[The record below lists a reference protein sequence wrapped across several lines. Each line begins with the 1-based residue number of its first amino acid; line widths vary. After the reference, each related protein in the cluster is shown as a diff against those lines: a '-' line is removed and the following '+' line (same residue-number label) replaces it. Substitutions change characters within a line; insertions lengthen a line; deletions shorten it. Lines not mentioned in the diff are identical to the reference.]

1 MDYNKGKV
9 DDMVLALL
17 HLTTFK
23 DESGSRAWKGQDW
36 EVMNRLHE
44 KGFIDN
50 PKSKAR
56 SVEVTDK
63 GRQMSEDLF
72 RKHFARA

>member
-1 MDYNKGKV
+1 MDYDKEKV
-9 DDMVLALL
+9 DEMVLALL

-23 DESGSRAWKGQDW
+23 DESGSRTWKGQDW

-44 KGFIDN
+44 NGYIDN

-56 SVEVTDK
+56 SVEITEK
-63 GRQMSEDLF
+63 GKQLSQELF
-72 RKHFARA
+72 GKYFS

>member
-1 MDYNKGKV
+1 MDYDKEKV
-9 DDMVLALL
+9 DEMVLALL

-23 DESGSRAWKGQDW
+23 DESGSRTWKGQDW

-44 KGFIDN
+44 NGYIDN

-56 SVEVTDK
+56 SVEITEK
-63 GRQMSEDLF
+63 GRQLSQELF
-72 RKHFARA
+72 GKYFS

>member
-1 MDYNKGKV
+1 MDYNQGKV

-44 KGFIDN
+44 KGLIDN

-56 SVEVTDK
+56 SVEVTEK

-72 RKHFARA
+72 RKYFARA

>member
-1 MDYNKGKV
+1 MDYNQGKV

>member
-1 MDYNKGKV
+1 MDYNQGKV

-56 SVEVTDK
+56 SVEVTVK
-63 GRQMSEDLF
+63 GRQLSEELF
-72 RKHFARA
+72 RKYFAQV

>member
-1 MDYNKGKV
+1 MDYNQGKV

-44 KGFIDN
+44 KGLIDN
-50 PKSKAR
+50 PKNKAR
-56 SVEVTDK
+56 SVEVTEK

-72 RKHFARA
+72 RKYFARA